1 MTAAGSVLDGEGA
14 QALPQEPPRNNGEA
28 TIEITD
34 KITLLHWGRTV
45 NVGNYSSV
53 RLDAEA
59 VVDTDGS
66 AESTLE
72 ALQAWVDVH
81 LPIGENEYT
90 QLISERDNLIADM
103 ETLRFQ
109 HRNAREEVQKLKRFF
124 AVNQLDWPY
133 PSGEEFPF

>member
-14 QALPQEPPRNNGEA
+14 QASRTEDQRNNGEA
-28 TIEITD
+28 TTAITAS
-34 KITLLHWGRTV
+34 ITLLRWGRTV

-59 VVDTDGS
+59 VVGTDGS
-66 AESTLE
+66 VESTLE
-72 ALQAWVDVH
+72 ALQNWVDVH

-109 HRNAREEVQKLKRFF
+109 HRHARDEVQKLKRFF

-133 PSGEEFPF
+133 PSGEDLPF